1 MTNETPQP
9 NTDIR
14 RQSCME
20 IPVFIDFSGEDSA
33 LITVWLEDRASY
45 LQPEAQHL
53 VGRAGLPIG
62 KIPIAKQWR
71 L

>member
-45 LQPEAQHL
+45 LQPEAQHRPS
-53 VGRAGLPIG
+53 GFAN
-62 KIPIAKQWR
+62 WENTYC
-71 L
+71 